1 MSTTTGALIDSAHL
15 FLFFLSYAFLGWICE
30 EIWCTVKS
38 RKITKRG
45 MLHGPI
51 CPIYGFGSVLILY
64 LLEPWRT
71 TWVRLFF
78 ASVIVTSILE
88 YFTSWLLEKL
98 FHAKWWDYSK
108 EPLNLNGRVC
118 IVNSAAFGVGGL
130 ALEHLI
136 HPLVEKFLY
145 LDFAA
150 PYINYIA
157 GGLLAVILLD
167 LLATVH
173 KLVDFAATM
182 EKVKAYSVMLKER
195 YENEEW
201 FKPESFHTMI
211 ESIKERAK
219 TETSRFTKKS
229 LETLESYAK
238 KQKIVEFWLKKFPT
252 MSSKEENNILEHM
265 KSVIRESWKVE
276 SGKRKVENGK
286 MKVES

>member
-98 FHAKWWDYSK
+98 FHA
-108 EPLNLNGRVC
+108 
-118 IVNSAAFGVGGL
+118 
-130 ALEHLI
+130 
-136 HPLVEKFLY
+136 
-145 LDFAA
+145 
-150 PYINYIA
+150 
-157 GGLLAVILLD
+157 
-167 LLATVH
+167 
-173 KLVDFAATM
+173 
-182 EKVKAYSVMLKER
+182 
-195 YENEEW
+195 
-201 FKPESFHTMI
+201 
-211 ESIKERAK
+211 
-219 TETSRFTKKS
+219 
-229 LETLESYAK
+229 
-238 KQKIVEFWLKKFPT
+238 
-252 MSSKEENNILEHM
+252 
-265 KSVIRESWKVE
+265 
-276 SGKRKVENGK
+276 
-286 MKVES
+286 

>member
-1 MSTTTGALIDSAHL
+1 MSTTTGAVIDSAHL

-64 LLEPWRT
+64 LLEPWRS

-136 HPLVEKFLY
+136 HPLVERFLY

-157 GGLLAVILLD
+157 GGLLALILLD
-167 LLATVH
+167 LLVTVR

-182 EKVKAYSVMLKER
+182 EKIRTYADTLKAR
-195 YENEEW
+195 YEEEEW
-201 FKPESFHTMI
+201 FKPQSFLTMV
-211 ESIKERAK
+211 ESIKEKAAV
-219 TETSRFTKKS
+219 ETSKFTQKS
-229 LETLESYAK
+229 LETLENYAK
-238 KQKIVEFWLKKFPT
+238 KQKIVEFWLKKFPSMT
-252 MSSKEENNILEHM
+252 SHEETNVLEQM
-265 KSVIRESWKVE
+265 KAVIKESWE
-276 SGKRKVENGK
+276 SKKKNRK
-286 MKVES
+286 